1 MSNWSKWQDIS
12 SIKNLARELSKVSGV
27 YKIRLSDSAG
37 RPIPVGRLLGIDK
50 KGVLAIGESVN
61 LGRRIKEF
69 HNAYTAGKFGRHSVG
84 DRLFLVLM
92 CQYSRFKT
100 NYQNNSWLQFRV
112 MKLSSKAAAQA
123 EEERL
128 LKNYFK
134 AHGELPPLNNNMPD
148 KNNWDEIIK
157 M

>member
-12 SIKNLARELSKVSGV
+12 SIKDLARELSKALGV

-37 RPIPVGRLLGIDK
+37 RPIPIGRLLGIDK

-69 HNAYTAGKFGRHSVG
+69 HNAYTARKFGRHSVG

-112 MKLSSKAAAQA
+112 MKLSSKADTQA

>member
-1 MSNWSKWQDIS
+1 MAKWSEWKDIS
-12 SIKNLARELSKVSGV
+12 SVKDFSEDIGKSPGVYEIRLANLARQSIHIS
-27 YKIRLSDSAG
+27 RLFGDDEEG
-37 RPIPVGRLLGIDK
+37 L
-50 KGVLAIGESVN
+50 LAIGESVN

-69 HNAYTAGKFGRHSVG
+69 HNAYTAGVFGRHSVG

-100 NYQNNSWLQFRV
+100 NYQNKSWLQFRV

-128 LKNYFK
+128 LKDYFK
-134 AHGELPPLNNNMPD
+134 AHGELPPLNCSMPD

>member
-1 MSNWSKWQDIS
+1 MSNWSKWQNIS
-12 SIKNLARELSKVSGV
+12 SIKNLAGELSKVSGV

-50 KGVLAIGESVN
+50 KGLLAIGESVN

-100 NYQNNSWLQFRV
+100 NYRNNSWLQFKV
-112 MKLSSKAAAQA
+112 MKLSSKADAQA

-134 AHGELPPLNNNMPD
+134 AHGELPPLNGNMPD